1 MLRPERLIAALN
13 HALALPPAERDTF
26 GLLLGQLNLLE
37 HSINDM
43 EQLPQVMQGRLSD
56 LKEDLLS
63 RLQPQSDEQRLQLA
77 SAIDEVLNERRRTIS
92 PEDLRERYFEQW
104 PLFRNTESLVRER
117 LQAHYHLGWTPQLLQ
132 QHIRTH
138 HHVNVGMNI
147 LASNLNRPLSSTK
160 HNDVLLRTLT
170 TVGPYNPRFPTDLES
185 TTIQRLYPQVVSPV
199 AISPA
204 ALADEMAYHAA
215 YDLADLTRHLPP
227 TLTADLT
234 EGQAMPE
241 DIQPHRALLSEI
253 IHCAVKMREPSAIAN
268 LLSLFR
274 MNLLPE
280 QAATTD
286 ETLYNLG
293 YRAKPLSR
301 LNALT
306 DDYPQAL
313 EELIQLLSHHATSHS
328 DAHGYV
334 LELLRD
340 AQRQNTLIGLTSS
353 S

>member
-1 MLRPERLIAALN
+1 MMRPERLIAALN
-13 HALALPPAERDTF
+13 HALALPPVERDTF
-26 GLLLGQLNLLE
+26 DLLLGHLDLLE
-37 HSINDM
+37 HSITNM
-43 EQLPQVMQGRLSD
+43 QQLPQVMRAKLPD
-56 LKEDLLS
+56 LKNDLLR
-63 RLQPQSDEQRLQLA
+63 RLQPQSEEQRVHLA
-77 SAIDEVLNERRRTIS
+77 STIDALLSERQQTLS
-92 PEDLRERYFEQW
+92 PENLRERYFEQW
-104 PLFRNTESLVRER
+104 PLYRSAEGLVRDR

-138 HHVNVGMNI
+138 HRVNVGMNI
-147 LASNLNRPLSSTK
+147 LAADLNHPLSSTK
-160 HNDVLLRTLT
+160 HNDILLRTLT
-170 TVGPYNPRFPTDLES
+170 TVGPYNPRFPTDLDS
-185 TTIQRLYPQVVSPV
+185 VIIQRLYPLVVSPV
-199 AISPA
+199 AVSPA

-215 YDLADLTRHLPP
+215 YDLADLTRPLPV

-234 EGQAMPE
+234 EGQATQA
-241 DIQPHRALLSEI
+241 DILPHRALLSEI

-301 LNALT
+301 LNPLT
-306 DDYPQAL
+306 NDYPQAL
-313 EELIQLLSHHATSHS
+313 AQLIQLLNHHASQHT
-328 DAHGYV
+328 DAHRYV

-340 AQRQNTLIGLTSS
+340 AQRQNTLTGLTSNP
-353 S
+353 

>member
-1 MLRPERLIAALN
+1 MMRPERLIAALN

-26 GLLLGQLNLLE
+26 DLLLGHLDLLE
-37 HSINDM
+37 DSINDM
-43 EQLPQVMQGRLSD
+43 EQLPQVMQAKLPD
-56 LKEDLLS
+56 LKKDLLS
-63 RLQPQSDEQRLQLA
+63 RLQPQSEDQRIHLA
-77 SAIDEVLNERRRTIS
+77 STIDTLLRERQPALS
-92 PEDLRERYFEQW
+92 PENLRERYFEQW
-104 PLFRNTESLVRER
+104 PLYHSTEGLVRDR
-117 LQAHYHLGWTPQLLQ
+117 LQAHYQLGWTPQLLQ

-138 HHVNVGMNI
+138 HRVNVGMNI
-147 LASNLNRPLSSTK
+147 LAADLSHPLSSTK
-160 HNDVLLRTLT
+160 HNDILLRTLT
-170 TVGPYNPRFPTDLES
+170 TVGPYNPRFPTELD
-185 TTIQRLYPQVVSPV
+185 TATIQHLYPKVVSPV

-215 YDLADLTRHLPP
+215 YDLADLTRRLPA

-234 EGQAMPE
+234 ERLATPE
-241 DIQPHRALLSEI
+241 DVLPHRTLLSEI
-253 IHCAVKMREPSAIAN
+253 IHCTVKMREPSAIAN

-293 YRAKPLSR
+293 YRSKPLSR
-301 LNALT
+301 LNPFT

-313 EELIQLLSHHATSHS
+313 DQLIQLLNLHASQHTDSHR
-328 DAHGYV
+328 YM

-340 AQRQNTLIGLTSS
+340 AQRQNTLTGLATQS
-353 S
+353 